1 MNDKQIRL
9 EILLDYYKAMRN
21 QTIIP
26 GQENSEKLR
35 DIDRKDYQFNY
46 GHLIKHHLL
55 NGESH
60 FSTDGIE
67 HFSPTGGI
75 TEHGL
80 DIVETFVEKCVE
92 NVKQSENK
100 IIDKTMSILNTISEL
115 VSIWAVNADLY
126 QQAWELLSSLIN

>member
-9 EILLDYYKAMRN
+9 EILLDFYKAMRN
-21 QTIIP
+21 QTPIP
-26 GQENSEKLR
+26 GQEDSEKLR
-35 DIDRKDYQFNY
+35 EIDGKDYQFNY
-46 GHLIKHHLL
+46 GYLIKHHLL
-55 NGESH
+55 NGKSR

-75 TEHGL
+75 TEYGL

-92 NVKQSENK
+92 NVKQSKNK
-100 IIDKTMSILNTISEL
+100 IIDKTMSIVNTISEL

-126 QQAWELLSSLIN
+126 QQAWELLSSIIN